1 MEQILSQISEFEK
14 DVLDGLSSTPK
25 SIPSRY
31 FYDETGDK
39 LFQQIMTL
47 DEYYLT
53 KAEFEILNT
62 YGEEIIQKYLHDTFQ
77 LVELGAGDG
86 LKTKIL
92 LDEVFASGK
101 KFNYLPVD
109 ISTHA
114 LESLMTDL
122 HANYPHLNGHGI
134 SDDYFSAL
142 KKINGVE
149 KQKVVMFLGSNIG
162 NYTPPEAENFLIEM
176 RNNLQPDDI
185 LLIGID
191 LKKDPEVIRKAY
203 DDSQGVTKEFNLN
216 LLRRINREL
225 GGNFNLEDF
234 DHLPIYDS
242 ASGAAKSFL
251 ISMKDQ
257 TVKINAISKTF
268 SFAKNE
274 LISTEI
280 SQKYSLEEIADM
292 SERTGFE
299 LQSNY
304 LDQKGYFVDTI
315 WKAV

>member
-122 HANYPHLNGHGI
+122 HANYPHLNGYGI

-191 LKKDPEVIRKAY
+191 LKKDPEVIRRAY

-225 GGNFNLEDF
+225 GGNFKLEDF

-251 ISMKDQ
+251 ISKKDQ

-274 LISTEI
+274 LIGTEI

-292 SERTGFE
+292 SVRTGFE

>member
-191 LKKDPEVIRKAY
+191 LKKDPEVIRRAY

-225 GGNFNLEDF
+225 GGNFKLEDF

-251 ISMKDQ
+251 ISKKDQ

>member
-53 KAEFEILNT
+53 KAEFEILST
-62 YGEEIIQKYLHDTFQ
+62 YGDEIIQKYLHDTFQ

-86 LKTKIL
+86 LKTKIF

-122 HANYPHLNGHGI
+122 HANYPNLNGYGI

-162 NYTPPEAENFLIEM
+162 NYTPQEAENFLIEM
-176 RNNLQPDDI
+176 RKNLQLDDI

-191 LKKDPEVIRKAY
+191 LKKDSEVIRRAY

-225 GGNFNLEDF
+225 GANFKLEDF

-242 ASGAAKSFL
+242 ASGAAKSFI
-251 ISMKDQ
+251 ISKKDQ

-274 LISTEI
+274 LIGTEI

-304 LDQKGYFVDTI
+304 IDHKGYFVDTI

>member
-122 HANYPHLNGHGI
+122 HANYPHLNGYGI

-191 LKKDPEVIRKAY
+191 LKKDPEVIRRAY
-203 DDSQGVTKEFNLN
+203 DDSQGVTKDFNLN

-225 GGNFNLEDF
+225 GGNFKLEDF

-251 ISMKDQ
+251 ISKKDQ

-274 LISTEI
+274 LIGTEI

-292 SERTGFE
+292 SVRTGFE

>member
-122 HANYPHLNGHGI
+122 HANYPHLNGYGI

-191 LKKDPEVIRKAY
+191 LKKDPEVIRRAY

-225 GGNFNLEDF
+225 GGNFKLEDF

-251 ISMKDQ
+251 ISKKDQ